1 MRKLTPIFWTTFLSL
16 AFIWSLGCNS
26 NNERTLTPTESPKD
40 LLSASATQMGA
51 LDSLAFTLT
60 HEKGSTPLMTGIVMN
75 EMEGAVDLP
84 DKFSVD
90 IKAEATVFSAFIEIK
105 VIGIENTYHM
115 TDPISGNWR
124 EISPGVLPFNFANL
138 GRTLGGILT
147 SIQGPMEEARESIGG
162 QRTVHI
168 KGTVTSRDLAALI
181 PNAANNIEVGME
193 VWIQERDAF
202 LIRARIEGPVV
213 STDPPDVVRI
223 LNFTNFNE
231 PVTVEPPI

>member
-1 MRKLTPIFWTTFLSL
+1 MRKLTPIFWTALLSL
-16 AFIWSLGCNS
+16 AFIWILGCNS
-26 NNERTLTPTESPKD
+26 NNQRTPTSTESPKD
-40 LLSASATQMGA
+40 LLSASATQMEL

-75 EMEGAVDLP
+75 EMEGEVDLP

-90 IKAEATVFSAFIEIK
+90 IKAEATVFSAFIQIK
-105 VIGIENTYHM
+105 VIGIGDTVHM

-124 EISPGVLPFNFANL
+124 EISPGVLPFNFVNL
-138 GRTLGGILT
+138 GGTLGGILT
-147 SIQGPMEEARESIGG
+147 SIQGPMEKARESIGG

-168 KGTVTSRDLAALI
+168 KGSVTSRDLSALI
-181 PNAANNIEVGME
+181 PNAANTMEVRME
-193 VWIQERDAF
+193 VWIRERDAF

-213 STDPPDVVRI
+213 SSDPPDVVRI